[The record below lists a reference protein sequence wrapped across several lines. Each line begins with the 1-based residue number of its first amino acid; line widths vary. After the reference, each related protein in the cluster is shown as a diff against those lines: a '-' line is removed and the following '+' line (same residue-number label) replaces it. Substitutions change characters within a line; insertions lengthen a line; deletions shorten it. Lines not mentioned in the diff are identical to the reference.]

1 MLVDFAHTDDALEH
15 VLEAVRPMVPPEG
28 RLRVVFGCGGD
39 RDRGKR
45 PRMGRIAAQLADAV
59 YATSDNPRSED
70 PNAILDQ
77 VLDGV
82 PLDCGR
88 RVQRIV
94 DRGEAI
100 SRAIEEAKPCDVVII
115 AGKGHERT
123 QIFATEVVEFDDQA
137 VAVAALQRW
146 RESST

>member
-1 MLVDFAHTDDALEH
+1 
-15 VLEAVRPMVPPEG
+15 
-28 RLRVVFGCGGD
+28 
-39 RDRGKR
+39 
-45 PRMGRIAAQLADAV
+45 MGRIAAQLADAV